1 MCNLIEYCVGKN
13 VLKKLLNIFV
23 VYRNNMNIFIEVM
36 VKKGRVIKFKYV
48 VNYRVINKINLRKI
62 IIRDVSKF
70 SNFFD
75 LNNYG

>member
-1 MCNLIEYCVGKN
+1 
-13 VLKKLLNIFV
+13 
-23 VYRNNMNIFIEVM
+23 MNIFIEVM